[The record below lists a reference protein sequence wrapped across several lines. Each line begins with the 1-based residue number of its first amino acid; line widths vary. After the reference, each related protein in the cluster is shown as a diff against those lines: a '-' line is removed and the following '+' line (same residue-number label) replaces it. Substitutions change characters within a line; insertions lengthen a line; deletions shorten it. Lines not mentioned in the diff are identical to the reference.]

1 MKRICI
7 LALLLGSSLVAT
19 TALAQQKTATTP
31 AATPSVHKLMEQY
44 RWSEAR
50 TLLEG
55 ELASLKRLKKPTTQV
70 EADLRQVQRAQAEKL
85 AEYKSFQFGGKPIL
99 NAFEFDEKALSDESL
114 KVLQFDGYSKEWANF
129 VFANRNSEDGE
140 SVHDYDIVVGPIA
153 NDRVGVQ
160 VRRYIEREISLETF
174 LENLKYMKGITFQ
187 YFFGTEKA
195 IRLLRKI

>member
-1 MKRICI
+1 MK
-7 LALLLGSSLVAT
+7 LYHGSTVEITEIDFS
-19 TALAQQKTATTP
+19 K
-31 AATPSVHKLMEQY
+31 S
-44 RWSEAR
+44 
-50 TLLEG
+50 
-55 ELASLKRLKKPTTQV
+55 KPNKDFGRGFYLS
-70 EADLRQVQRAQAEKL
+70 ADKAQAEKL

-140 SVHDYDIVVGPIA
+140 SVHNYDIVVGPIA